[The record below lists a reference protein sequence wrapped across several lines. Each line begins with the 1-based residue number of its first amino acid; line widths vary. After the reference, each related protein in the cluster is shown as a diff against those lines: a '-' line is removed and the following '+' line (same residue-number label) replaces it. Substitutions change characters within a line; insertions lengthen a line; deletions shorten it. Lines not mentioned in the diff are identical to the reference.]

1 MCQFFS
7 LLILRGGGIRHHW
20 NIDSHSDLV
29 AYYGLR
35 DTDAFLRHF
44 AKAELTPPSNQADYF
59 DFAQWQWRL
68 DEPTRPAWLDE
79 DAEANAAAEARAVL
93 ADRTRTT
100 GTIPL
105 IADGLWLLGGTVAV
119 SKMTGGRVI
128 GVGGS
133 AQIRDVWGSAQ
144 IQSVG
149 GSAQIHGVGG
159 SARIWDVSGSA
170 QIQGVGDSAQIRD
183 VSGSA
188 QIRNVRSAA
197 TLDASAKAHVVA

>member
-68 DEPTRPAWLDE
+68 DEPTRPAWFDE
-79 DAEANAAAEARAVL
+79 DAEANAVAEARDVL
-93 ADRTRTT
+93 ADCTRTT

-105 IADGLWLLGGTVAV
+105 ITDWLWLLGGTVV
-119 SKMTGGRVI
+119 VLKMIGGRVI
-128 GVGGS
+128 GVWGS
-133 AQIRDVWGSAQ
+133 AQIRDV
-144 IQSVG
+144 
-149 GSAQIHGVGG
+149 
-159 SARIWDVSGSA
+159 R
-170 QIQGVGDSAQIRD
+170 
-183 VSGSA
+183 
-188 QIRNVRSAA
+188 RSA
-197 TLDASAKAHVVA
+197 TLDAPARDHVVTD